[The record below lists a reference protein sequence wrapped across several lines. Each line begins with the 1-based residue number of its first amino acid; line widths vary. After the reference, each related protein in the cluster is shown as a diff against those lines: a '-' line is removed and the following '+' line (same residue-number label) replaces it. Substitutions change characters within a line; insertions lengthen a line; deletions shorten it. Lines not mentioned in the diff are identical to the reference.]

1 LQETVKLHEFQAKE
15 MFATY
20 GIPTQKGLVIDDPAQ
35 VNSLSLTY
43 PVVLKAQVLVGGRG
57 KAGGI
62 KLADTPE
69 EARVRAA
76 AILGMDIKGERVR
89 RLLVAEAVDIGAE
102 YYLAFTIDRTARRLT
117 AIASAAGGID
127 IEEVARTTPEKI
139 ARQTV
144 QPFVGFHSYHARK
157 LGRSLGLTGT
167 LLSDFVTMA
176 GALAKLCIAE
186 DAELAEINPLAVVGG
201 RLLAVDAKV
210 IIDDNAIFRHPALP
224 ANEELTELERLA
236 RSAGLAYVELDGD
249 IAIIGNGAGL
259 VMSTLDVVAHYG
271 GHPANFLDV
280 GGGASTENMRQSLAI
295 AVRKPGVR
303 ALFINIFGGITRCD
317 DIARGIVAT
326 PPPVGMV
333 VRLVGTNEVEGR
345 KILDAAGIRAYR
357 DPQEAAQAVVALAA
371 SSAHQVGRVK
381 EVGSSPWAC

>member
-1 LQETVKLHEFQAKE
+1 MKLHEFQAKE
-15 MFATY
+15 MFAAY
-20 GIPTQKGLVIDDPAQ
+20 GIPTQKGLVIEDPAQ
-35 VNSLSLTY
+35 VTRLSLKY

-62 KLADTPE
+62 KLAATPD

-102 YYLAFTIDRTARRLT
+102 YYLAFIIDRTARRLT

-127 IEEVARTTPEKI
+127 IEEVARTSPEKI
-139 ARQTV
+139 TRQTV
-144 QPFVGFHSYHARK
+144 HPFVGFHAYHARK

-167 LLSDFVTMA
+167 LLSDFGAVA
-176 GALAKLCIAE
+176 GALSKLCIAE

-210 IIDDNAIFRHPALP
+210 IIDDNAVFRHPALP
-224 ANEELTELERLA
+224 PNEELTELERLA
-236 RSAGLAYVELDGD
+236 RGAGLAYVELDGD
-249 IAIIGNGAGL
+249 IAVIGNGAGL
-259 VMSTLDVVAHYG
+259 VMSTLDVVAHFG

-280 GGGASTENMRQSLAI
+280 GGGASTENMRQALAI
-295 AVRKPGVR
+295 VVRKPGVR

-345 KILDAAGIRAYR
+345 KILEAAGISAYR
-357 DPQEAAQAVVALAA
+357 DPQEAAQAVVVLAA
-371 SSAHQVGRVK
+371 SPSGQVGRVRK
-381 EVGSSPWAC
+381 

>member
-1 LQETVKLHEFQAKE
+1 VKLHEFQAKE
-15 MFATY
+15 MFGTY
-20 GIPTQKGLVIDDPAQ
+20 GIPTQKGLVIEDPAQ
-35 VNSLSLTY
+35 VTSLSLKY

-62 KLADTPE
+62 KLAATPD

-102 YYLAFTIDRTARRLT
+102 YYLAFIIDRTSRRLT

-139 ARQTV
+139 TRQTV

-157 LGRSLGLTGT
+157 LGRSLRLTGT
-167 LLSDFVTMA
+167 LLSDFVTIA
-176 GALAKLCIAE
+176 GALAKLCTAE

-236 RSAGLAYVELDGD
+236 HSAGLAYVELDGD

-295 AVRKPGVR
+295 VVRKPGVR

-345 KILDAAGIRAYR
+345 KILEAAGIRAYR

-371 SSAHQVGRVK
+371 SSTNQAGRVRK
-381 EVGSSPWAC
+381 

>member
-1 LQETVKLHEFQAKE
+1 MKLHEFQAKE

-20 GIPTQKGLVIDDPAQ
+20 GIPTQKGLVIEDPAQ
-35 VNSLSLTY
+35 VTSLSLKY

-62 KLADTPE
+62 KLAATPD

-102 YYLAFTIDRTARRLT
+102 YYLAFIIDRTSRRLT

-139 ARQTV
+139 TRQTV

-157 LGRSLGLTGT
+157 LGRSLRLTGT
-167 LLSDFVTMA
+167 LLSDFVTIA
-176 GALAKLCIAE
+176 GALAKLCTAE

-236 RSAGLAYVELDGD
+236 HSAGLAYVELDGD

-295 AVRKPGVR
+295 VVRKPGVR

-345 KILDAAGIRAYR
+345 KILEAAGIRAYR

-371 SSAHQVGRVK
+371 SSTNQAGRVRK
-381 EVGSSPWAC
+381 

>member
-1 LQETVKLHEFQAKE
+1 MKLHEFQAKE
-15 MFATY
+15 MFGTY
-20 GIPTQKGLVIDDPAQ
+20 GIPTQKGLVIEDPAQ
-35 VNSLSLTY
+35 VTSLSLKY

-62 KLADTPE
+62 KLAATPE

-102 YYLAFTIDRTARRLT
+102 YYLAFIIDRTSRRLT

-139 ARQTV
+139 TRQTV

-157 LGRSLGLTGT
+157 LGRSLRLTGT
-167 LLSDFVTMA
+167 LLSDFVTIA
-176 GALAKLCIAE
+176 GALAKLCTAE

-236 RSAGLAYVELDGD
+236 HSAGLAYVELDGD

-295 AVRKPGVR
+295 VVRKPGVR

-345 KILDAAGIRAYR
+345 KILEAAGIRAYR

-371 SSAHQVGRVK
+371 SSTNQAGRVRK
-381 EVGSSPWAC
+381 

>member
-1 LQETVKLHEFQAKE
+1 MKLHEFQAKE

-20 GIPTQKGLVIDDPAQ
+20 GIPTQKGLVIEDPAQ
-35 VNSLSLTY
+35 VTSLSLKY

-62 KLADTPE
+62 KLAATPD

-102 YYLAFTIDRTARRLT
+102 YYLAFIIDRMSRRLT

-139 ARQTV
+139 TRQTV

-167 LLSDFVTMA
+167 LLSDFVTIA
-176 GALAKLCIAE
+176 GALAQLCIAE

-295 AVRKPGVR
+295 VVRKPGVR

-333 VRLVGTNEVEGR
+333 VRLVGTNEGEGR
-345 KILDAAGIRAYR
+345 KILEAAGIRAYR

-371 SSAHQVGRVK
+371 SSTNQAGRVRK
-381 EVGSSPWAC
+381 

>member
-1 LQETVKLHEFQAKE
+1 MKLHEFQAKE
-15 MFATY
+15 MFAAY

-35 VNSLSLTY
+35 VNSLSLKY
-43 PVVLKAQVLVGGRG
+43 PIVLKAQVLVGGRG

-62 KLADTPE
+62 KLAATPE

-127 IEEVARTTPEKI
+127 IEDVARTTPEKI

-167 LLSDFVTMA
+167 LLSDFVTIA

-295 AVRKPGVR
+295 VVRKPGVR

-345 KILDAAGIRAYR
+345 KILEAAGIRAYR

-371 SSAHQVGRVK
+371 SSANQVGRVRK
-381 EVGSSPWAC
+381 

>member
-1 LQETVKLHEFQAKE
+1 
-15 MFATY
+15 MFAAY
-20 GIPTQKGLVIDDPAQ
+20 GIPTQKGLVIEDPAQ
-35 VNSLSLTY
+35 VTRLSLKY

-62 KLADTPE
+62 KLAATPD

-102 YYLAFTIDRTARRLT
+102 YYLAFIIDRTARRLT

-127 IEEVARTTPEKI
+127 IEEVARTSPEKI
-139 ARQTV
+139 TRQTV
-144 QPFVGFHSYHARK
+144 HPFVGFHAYHARK

-167 LLSDFVTMA
+167 LLSDFGAVA
-176 GALAKLCIAE
+176 GALSKLCIAE

-210 IIDDNAIFRHPALP
+210 IIDDNAVFRHPALP
-224 ANEELTELERLA
+224 PNEELTELERLA
-236 RSAGLAYVELDGD
+236 RGAGLAYVELDGD
-249 IAIIGNGAGL
+249 IAVIGNGAGL
-259 VMSTLDVVAHYG
+259 VMSTLDVVAHFG

-280 GGGASTENMRQSLAI
+280 GGGASTENMRQALAI
-295 AVRKPGVR
+295 VVRKPGVR

-345 KILDAAGIRAYR
+345 KILEAAGISAYR
-357 DPQEAAQAVVALAA
+357 DPQEAAQAVVVLAA
-371 SSAHQVGRVK
+371 SPSGQVGRVRK
-381 EVGSSPWAC
+381 

>member
-1 LQETVKLHEFQAKE
+1 VKLHEFQAKE

-20 GIPTQKGLVIDDPAQ
+20 GIPTQKGLVIEDPAQ
-35 VNSLSLTY
+35 VTSLSLKY

-62 KLADTPE
+62 KLAATPD

-102 YYLAFTIDRTARRLT
+102 YYLAFIIDRTSRRLT

-139 ARQTV
+139 TRQTV

-167 LLSDFVTMA
+167 LLSDFVTIA
-176 GALAKLCIAE
+176 GALAQLCIAE

-295 AVRKPGVR
+295 VVRKPGVR

-345 KILDAAGIRAYR
+345 KILEAAGIRAYR

-371 SSAHQVGRVK
+371 SSTNQAGRVRK
-381 EVGSSPWAC
+381 

>member
-1 LQETVKLHEFQAKE
+1 MKLHEFQAKE

-20 GIPTQKGLVIDDPAQ
+20 GIPTQKGLVIEDPAQ
-35 VNSLSLTY
+35 VTSLSLKY

-62 KLADTPE
+62 KLAATPD

-102 YYLAFTIDRTARRLT
+102 YYLAFIIDRTSRRLT

-139 ARQTV
+139 TRQTV

-157 LGRSLGLTGT
+157 LGRSLRLTGT
-167 LLSDFVTMA
+167 LLSDFVTIA
-176 GALAKLCIAE
+176 GALAKLCTAE

-210 IIDDNAIFRHPALP
+210 IIDDIAIFRHPALP

-236 RSAGLAYVELDGD
+236 HSAGLAYVELDGD

-295 AVRKPGVR
+295 VVRKPGVR

-345 KILDAAGIRAYR
+345 KILEAAGIRAYR

-371 SSAHQVGRVK
+371 SSTNQAGRVRK
-381 EVGSSPWAC
+381 